1 MQHLLLLFLF
11 LSTCF
16 SVMATSG
23 ASSSSSLSSPLLTR
37 KTFTALDDKKGA
49 FSPCLEKPAG
59 SSSAFQKTTYPRDQ
73 LFFNDPQ
80 LGVVR
85 RRGYPYYSTCI
96 FSFDLPNVYDLIN
109 TNVRMVRGPL
119 IDVGGSTFQP
129 VFYPNS
135 DYVSESNSVSMSL
148 ELTALPEGRENVC
161 VAFES
166 ALHIFFKSKKSNNQE
181 YEVQMEQRS
190 DIICREHL
198 FTASDPMARAVK
210 LADHD
215 AIYKATTIQGKDN
228 RFLRD
233 GSTAQL
239 SIRIAIVD
247 CGPEARGWIRNPAGP
262 INTLEMER
270 DRYEHALQSLPD
282 RIGLA
287 DAENYDMF
295 ILENAF
301 PSDMPYVVIRKY
313 GVQSQGMPI
322 RNPRKDIGRVGI
334 RNDAFDCGFQNA
346 ILQALFGL
354 PIVGRRLMALESSG
368 HVAEL
373 QNIFWKMLDPLNED
387 PVSIRHHLDKLGVQ
401 HHGDPSRF
409 YLSIIER
416 VENALKEAESSSS
429 NRSLL
434 PWNIKREVAFAPQQ
448 PSALAVFDAAHLFTD
463 LFTFKRRTCI
473 IREAES
479 TQNTPLETNVETGR
493 NLVVNISRHN
503 NLEAALRAYIK
514 PGPVRHIQNSGK
526 LVAASRVFKFDALP
540 DILSITLDRFHS
552 VSGEKR
558 NTRLAYPPEINLGF
572 LLTTAVDSNDG
583 IPEHLCDQLNEYVL
597 RAVIVHKEVT
607 KLDHNFAFVR
617 IDNNGAFTW
626 YRFDDEL
633 VTLVGVPE
641 VFEEHFGGRMTE
653 RDYVFSGEEIPPK
666 PAKEQPKSGRKA
678 KKNKKKQQL
687 KVSKKQSEDHKGQ
700 PKESCKEIPWAPYR
714 DCNAHMLIYV
724 RKSLAMG
731 AFTPADVPDWI
742 KHVSAPI
749 PMTVSLTVYGSAT
762 TPLQLELRSDM
773 SVRQVIGTMTEK
785 LHETHPESQYEFLFI
800 GDDDAPKMIL
810 RDHNIGSMTLK
821 RFFGRSHDRRI
832 VAYPVDHLMTPTER
846 LETIPLR
853 FQLVQNGKPVEG
865 KPIIMIL
872 APRGIPFEN
881 SEGFNLSAK
890 VRRAFGLPKDI
901 ELSIAIYVDDKPG
914 DVNMIDLKKYNTF
927 ISKLLDGTLF
937 YAAVKTEEP
946 ELAPSEP
953 WKELS
958 YLGAQFQSTLAAFDH
973 ECHAKAVWTVCNFD
987 SDGVRQRMMRHEV
1000 THAWQAKVPSARLVE
1015 LSLQEKKQMA
1025 MEHSTKGHLYLPM
1038 RGGNGQVTLFTWPAP
1053 LWHKT
1058 SGYLHLDP
1066 ERIDVDL
1073 DELLSWYKAMKRDGT
1088 SKYKNRAAA
1097 WQLLKRRSGSVTA
1110 FFNDHP
1116 PLRMRLIR
1124 QAEEFSNSPTALKQI
1139 ESSRGGCSK
1148 VLVKIAEGS
1157 TVNGVKWNLYV
1168 FARLLL
1174 QYIAD
1179 YSLATNT
1186 DVLANVKRVFSKSK
1200 IVVMRAPFATSFIKS
1215 DVNLG
1220 DLLDFREC
1228 GLIGDLDMD
1237 TGYVA
1242 YWTMAYGELGD
1253 IVLGKGKKTLYNKG
1267 EPYLVLL
1274 RDWTVYSLNAVGQFF
1289 EQLECFYTSSELV
1302 LERLDPQLLHRMMQL
1317 QCLKEPLTN
1326 MLKHIPFDKAT

>member
-1 MQHLLLLFLF
+1 M
-11 LSTCF
+11 
-16 SVMATSG
+16 
-23 ASSSSSLSSPLLTR
+23 
-37 KTFTALDDKKGA
+37 
-49 FSPCLEKPAG
+49 
-59 SSSAFQKTTYPRDQ
+59 
-73 LFFNDPQ
+73 
-80 LGVVR
+80 
-85 RRGYPYYSTCI
+85 I
-96 FSFDLPNVYDLIN
+96 
-109 TNVRMVRGPL
+109 RGPL
-119 IDVGGSTFQP
+119 IEVDGITFQP
-129 VFYPNS
+129 VFYPSS
-135 DYVSESNSVSMSL
+135 DKVTPSESTSMSI
-148 ELTALPEGRENVC
+148 ELISLPRGRDKVCAAFITILYLVFEEEGEGRENDGKRREEGSEP
-161 VAFES
+161 A
-166 ALHIFFKSKKSNNQE
+166 
-181 YEVQMEQRS
+181 Y
-190 DIICREHL
+190 REHL
-198 FTASDPMARAVK
+198 YTTSDPIARAVNLVGHKTINELTLVKQKGSKK
-210 LADHD
+210 LVVREDYID
-215 AIYKATTIQGKDN
+215 TQISVS
-228 RFLRD
+228 LMV
-233 GSTAQL
+233 
-239 SIRIAIVD
+239 VD
-247 CGPEARGWIRNPAGP
+247 CGPEAHGWIRNPAGP
-262 INTLEMER
+262 IATLDPRR
-270 DRYEHALQSLPD
+270 DEYEQDVQELPD
-282 RIGLA
+282 LIILPSIQSYDDNVAMNASSTGL
-287 DAENYDMF
+287 
-295 ILENAF
+295 
-301 PSDMPYVVIRKY
+301 PYVKIRKHN
-313 GVQSQGMPI
+313 SMSLGMPI
-322 RNPRKDIGRVGI
+322 RNPRKDIGRVGLSNN
-334 RNDAFDCGFQNA
+334 RGCCFQNA

-429 NRSLL
+429 SKNLL
-434 PWNIKREVAFAPQQ
+434 SWNIKREVAFPPQQ

-514 PGPVRHIQNSGK
+514 PGPVRHIQGSGK

-653 RDYVFSGEEIPPK
+653 RDYVFSGEEIPQK

-687 KVSKKQSEDHKGQ
+687 KVLKKQSEDHKGQ

-731 AFTPADVPDWI
+731 PFTPADVPDWI

-749 PMTVSLTVYGSAT
+749 PMTVGLTVYGSAT

-773 SVRQVIGTMTEK
+773 SVRQVIGTMTKK
-785 LHETHPESQYEFLFI
+785 LHEMQPESQYEFLFI

-890 VRRAFGLPKDI
+890 VRRAFGLPEDI
-901 ELSIAIYVDDKPG
+901 ELSIATYVEDKPG
-914 DVNMIDLKKYNTF
+914 DMNMINLNKCNRFTSELSDG
-927 ISKLLDGTLF
+927 ILL
-937 YAAVKTEEP
+937 YAIFKAKEP

-953 WKELS
+953 WEELS
-958 YLGAQFQSTLAAFDH
+958 
-973 ECHAKAVWTVCNFD
+973 
-987 SDGVRQRMMRHEV
+987 
-1000 THAWQAKVPSARLVE
+1000 
-1015 LSLQEKKQMA
+1015 
-1025 MEHSTKGHLYLPM
+1025 
-1038 RGGNGQVTLFTWPAP
+1038 
-1053 LWHKT
+1053 
-1058 SGYLHLDP
+1058 
-1066 ERIDVDL
+1066 
-1073 DELLSWYKAMKRDGT
+1073 
-1088 SKYKNRAAA
+1088 
-1097 WQLLKRRSGSVTA
+1097 
-1110 FFNDHP
+1110 
-1116 PLRMRLIR
+1116 
-1124 QAEEFSNSPTALKQI
+1124 
-1139 ESSRGGCSK
+1139 
-1148 VLVKIAEGS
+1148 
-1157 TVNGVKWNLYV
+1157 
-1168 FARLLL
+1168 
-1174 QYIAD
+1174 
-1179 YSLATNT
+1179 
-1186 DVLANVKRVFSKSK
+1186 
-1200 IVVMRAPFATSFIKS
+1200 
-1215 DVNLG
+1215 
-1220 DLLDFREC
+1220 
-1228 GLIGDLDMD
+1228 
-1237 TGYVA
+1237 
-1242 YWTMAYGELGD
+1242 
-1253 IVLGKGKKTLYNKG
+1253 
-1267 EPYLVLL
+1267 
-1274 RDWTVYSLNAVGQFF
+1274 
-1289 EQLECFYTSSELV
+1289 
-1302 LERLDPQLLHRMMQL
+1302 
-1317 QCLKEPLTN
+1317 
-1326 MLKHIPFDKAT
+1326 

>member
-1 MQHLLLLFLF
+1 MRKAVQHLLLLFLF

-37 KTFTALDDKKGA
+37 KTFTAFDDKKGA
-49 FSPCLEKPAG
+49 FSPSLENPDG
-59 SSSAFQKTTYPRDQ
+59 SSSTFEKIVHLHDQ

-80 LGVVR
+80 LDVVKS
-85 RRGYPYYSTCI
+85 RGYPYYSTCT
-96 FSFDLPNVYDLIN
+96 FFFDIPNIHDLIN
-109 TNVRMVRGPL
+109 NNIRMVRGPL
-119 IDVGGSTFQP
+119 IEVDGFSVQLI
-129 VFYPNS
+129 FYPNS
-135 DYVSESNSVSMSL
+135 DYMMARSSVSMTL

-161 VAFES
+161 AAFES
-166 ALHIFFKSKKSNNQE
+166 ALHILFKSMESNNQE
-181 YEVQMEQRS
+181 YGEQMKEVNATVYRK
-190 DIICREHL
+190 HL
-198 FTASDPMARAVK
+198 FTKADPVARAVK

-215 AIYKATTIQGKDN
+215 AINKAITIQEKDN
-228 RFLRD
+228 RFIRD
-233 GSTAQL
+233 DFLSAQI

-301 PSDMPYVVIRKY
+301 PSDMPYVAIRKY

-334 RNDAFDCGFQNA
+334 RNDDFDCGFQNA
-346 ILQALFGL
+346 ILQALFSL

-368 HVAEL
+368 HVAAL

-387 PVSIRHHLDKLGVQ
+387 PVSVKHHLDKLGMQ
-401 HHGDPSRF
+401 HHGDPTRF

-416 VENALKEAESSSS
+416 VENALKEAESGSS

-434 PWNIKREVAFAPQQ
+434 PWNIKREVAFPPQQ
-448 PSALAVFDAAHLFTD
+448 PSAHTVFDAAHLFTD

-479 TQNTPLETNVETGR
+479 TQNTPFETSIETGR
-493 NLVVNISRHN
+493 NLVVNISQHN

-514 PGPVRHIQNSGK
+514 PGPVRHIQGSGK
-526 LVAASRVFKFDALP
+526 LVAASRVSKFDALP

-558 NTRLAYPPEINLGF
+558 NTRLVYPPEINLGF
-572 LLTTAVDSNDG
+572 LLTTAVDRDG
-583 IPEHLCDQLNEYVL
+583 AILEHLSDQSNEYVL

-653 RDYVFSGEEIPPK
+653 RDYVFFGEEIPPK

-731 AFTPADVPDWI
+731 PFTPADVPDWI
-742 KHVSAPI
+742 KQVSAPI

-773 SVRQVIGTMTEK
+773 SVRQMIDTMTKK

-821 RFFGRSHDRRI
+821 RFFGRSHDRKI

-872 APRGIPFEN
+872 APRGILPFEN
-881 SEGFNLSAK
+881 FEGFNLFAE
-890 VRRAFGLPKDI
+890 VRCAFGLPKDI
-901 ELSIAIYVDDKPG
+901 ELSIVIYGEDKSG
-914 DVNMIDLKKYNTF
+914 YAKMIDLRKYNTF
-927 ISKLLDGTLF
+927 MSDLSDGTLL
-937 YAAVKTEEP
+937 YATIKIEEP
-946 ELAPSEP
+946 ALASSEP
-953 WKELS
+953 WEELS
-958 YLGAQFQSTLAAFDH
+958 YLGKQFQSTLAAFDR
-973 ECHAKAVWTVCNFD
+973 ECHSKALKAAFRFDYDNFK
-987 SDGVRQRMMRHEV
+987 QRVMCQELV
-1000 THAWQAKVPSARLVE
+1000 DAWKTKIPSARFVK
-1015 LSLQEKKQMA
+1015 LSLQEKEQMV
-1025 MEHSTKGHLYLPM
+1025 MEYSSRGHLYLPT
-1038 RGGNGQVTLFTWPAP
+1038 RGGNGQVTLFTWLPLSLPAQSDYFF
-1053 LWHKT
+1053 LE
-1058 SGYLHLDP
+1058 SN
-1066 ERIDVDL
+1066 RIDVDL
-1073 DELLSWYKAMKRDGT
+1073 DELLSWYKTMKRDDG
-1088 SKYKNRAAA
+1088 SKCKNRAAA
-1097 WQLLKRRSGSVTA
+1097 WKLLKRRSDSLTA
-1110 FFNDHP
+1110 FFKSHP
-1116 PLRMRLIR
+1116 PLRMRLIK

-1157 TVNGVKWNLYV
+1157 TVNGVKWHSYV

-1200 IVVMRAPFATSFIKS
+1200 IVVMRAPFTTSFIKS
-1215 DVNLG
+1215 NADLG
-1220 DLLDFREC
+1220 DLLYHRAC

-1237 TGYVA
+1237 TGYVP
-1242 YWTMAYGELGD
+1242 YWTMIFGELDD
-1253 IVLGKGKKTLYNKG
+1253 IVIGKGKKTLYNRD
-1267 EPYLVLL
+1267 EPYLILL
-1274 RDWTVYSLNAVGQFF
+1274 RDWTVYSLEVVSQFF
-1289 EQLECFYTSSELV
+1289 EQLKCFYTSSELV
-1302 LERLDPQLLHRMMQL
+1302 LDRLEPRLQHEVQQL
-1317 QCLKEPLTN
+1317 QCLK
-1326 MLKHIPFDKAT
+1326 

>member
-1 MQHLLLLFLF
+1 MPK
-11 LSTCF
+11 
-16 SVMATSG
+16 SG
-23 ASSSSSLSSPLLTR
+23 DNEGPSSSR
-37 KTFTALDDKKGA
+37 KKSAHSEGA
-49 FSPCLEKPAG
+49 FG
-59 SSSAFQKTTYPRDQ
+59 SDSSKCIINHDQ
-73 LFFNDPQ
+73 LTFND
-80 LGVVR
+80 LHLDILNS
-85 RRGYPYYSTCI
+85 RGYPHYATPTVHLSVPDI
-96 FSFDLPNVYDLIN
+96 HGLIDAN
-109 TNVRMVRGPL
+109 TRMIRGPL
-119 IDVGGSTFQP
+119 IEVDGITFQP
-129 VFYPNS
+129 VFYPSS
-135 DYVSESNSVSMSL
+135 DKVTPSELTSMSI
-148 ELTALPEGRENVC
+148 ELISLPMGRDKVCAAFITILYLVFEEESKGGENDGKRREE
-161 VAFES
+161 ES
-166 ALHIFFKSKKSNNQE
+166 ELA
-181 YEVQMEQRS
+181 Y
-190 DIICREHL
+190 REHL
-198 FTASDPMARAVK
+198 YTTSDPIARAVNLIGHKTINEFTLIKRKDSKK
-210 LADHD
+210 LVVREDY
-215 AIYKATTIQGKDN
+215 IGTQISVS
-228 RFLRD
+228 LMV
-233 GSTAQL
+233 
-239 SIRIAIVD
+239 VD
-247 CGPEARGWIRNPAGP
+247 CGPEAHGWIRNPAGP
-262 INTLEMER
+262 IATLDPRR
-270 DRYEHALQSLPD
+270 DEYEQLLQGLPD
-282 RIGLA
+282 LIILPSIQSYDDNVAMNASSTGL
-287 DAENYDMF
+287 
-295 ILENAF
+295 
-301 PSDMPYVVIRKY
+301 PYVKIRKHN
-313 GVQSQGMPI
+313 SMSLGMPI
-322 RNPRKDIGRVGI
+322 RNPRKDIGRVGLSNN
-334 RNDAFDCGFQNA
+334 RGCCFQNA

-373 QNIFWKMLDPLNED
+373 QDIFWKMLDPLNED
-387 PVSIRHHLDKLGVQ
+387 PVSVKHHLDKLGMQ
-401 HHGDPSRF
+401 HHGDPTRF

-416 VENALKEAESSSS
+416 VENALKEAESGSS

-434 PWNIKREVAFAPQQ
+434 PWNIKREVAFPPQQ
-448 PSALAVFDAAHLFTD
+448 PSAHTVFDAAHLFTD

-479 TQNTPLETNVETGR
+479 TQNTPFETSIETGR
-493 NLVVNISRHN
+493 NLVVNISQHN

-514 PGPVRHIQNSGK
+514 PGPVRHIQGSGK
-526 LVAASRVFKFDALP
+526 LVAASRVSKFDALP

-572 LLTTAVDSNDG
+572 LLTTAVDRDG
-583 IPEHLCDQLNEYVL
+583 AILEHLSDQSNEYVL

-607 KLDHNFAFVR
+607 RLGHNFAFVR

-641 VFEEHFGGRMTE
+641 VFEKHFGGRMTE

-890 VRRAFGLPKDI
+890 VRRAFGVPKDI
-901 ELSIAIYVDDKPG
+901 ELFIAIYVEDKPG
-914 DVNMIDLKKYNTF
+914 DVKMIDLKKCNTF
-927 ISKLLDGTLF
+927 TSELLDGTLL
-937 YAAVKTEEP
+937 YAIFKAKEP

-1025 MEHSTKGHLYLPM
+1025 KEHSTKGHLYLPM

-1289 EQLECFYTSSELV
+1289 EQLECFYTSSELM
-1302 LERLDPQLLHRMMQL
+1302 LEKLDPQLLHIMLQL
-1317 QCLKEPLTN
+1317 QCVKEPLAN
-1326 MLKHIPFDKAT
+1326 MLKHISFDKAT